1 MKNGEFECQCRQH
14 RRGEAETKYSGNGKN
29 GGFLLYCLRYSFSL
43 IDFGI
48 YLVDF
53 LLSIFL

>member
-14 RRGEAETKYSGNGKN
+14 RWGEAETKYSGNSRN

-43 IDFGI
+43 IDFG
-48 YLVDF
+48 D
-53 LLSIFL
+53 LLG